1 MRHLILVLE
10 APLMSFGGETVDNLG
25 IVRAFPAVSM
35 LTGLLANALGLRR
48 VDREI
53 HQSLQDRLVFAA
65 RIDREPHGGLGM
77 RDFQTAEINKTEQ
90 GWTTRGRPEGRKGG
104 TFRNY
109 LRYRD
114 YFADMLVTVALRLKP
129 ESEEPSLEDVGTAL
143 LEPARPLFV
152 GRKPCIPSVQLF
164 AGYSEGDTALAA
176 LLAWPLADEASG
188 ARSVRTIWPDGE
200 GTEGI
205 EANRRYMLTD
215 QRNWM
220 SGLHGGGRAV
230 CEGSVGRDLFP
241 SAVTDNVRQ
250 LQGA

>member
-1 MRHLILVLE
+1 M
-10 APLMSFGGETVDNLG
+10 MSFGGETVDSYG
-25 IVRAFPAVSM
+25 VIRAFPAASM

-48 VDREI
+48 IDREC
-53 HQSLQDRLVFAA
+53 HQSLQNRLVFAA
-65 RIDREPHGGLGM
+65 RIDREPLGGLATG
-77 RDFQTAEINKTEQ
+77 DFQTAEINNTEQ
-90 GWTTRGRPEGRKGG
+90 GWTTRGQPEGRKGG
-104 TFRNY
+104 TFRNH

-114 YFADMLVTVALRLKP
+114 YFADMTVTVALRLHP
-129 ESEEPSLEDVGTAL
+129 GSEGPSLEDLSASL

-176 LLAWPLADEASG
+176 LLAWPLAGETPG
-188 ARSVRTIWPDGE
+188 AGSVRTIWPDGE

-241 SAVTDNVRQ
+241 SAVTDNVGQ
-250 LQGA
+250 LQGT